1 MLRLIQVSN
10 SLPFSFIVDPSA
22 QFQPG
27 MCGQLNSFGHQIVM
41 GVSDG
46 TAPIGIID
54 DIKTNAFT
62 SSSID
67 EVVIAPVSGVV
78 SNGILVAPYEV
89 KVELV
94 NPNVIA
100 RSFMSDIDVE
110 LIARNGV
117 IAFPAGTPLNFDMA
131 GTGTY
136 DSIRAVV
143 SYSYQVPNVPGDD
156 STYASG
162 RVAVWVNRIIAATD
176 QFETNVR
183 YPLNA
188 NLFCSENGVL
198 TSRQPSP
205 NHAAIALV
213 MAPPT
218 TTLNYLEFLLL

>member
-27 MCGQLNSFGHQIVM
+27 MCGQLNSFGNQIVM

-78 SNGILVAPYEV
+78 SNGILVTPYEV